1 MKRQDAQEVQRRY
14 STARKSRRLTLAVG
28 LALLGAMLFPS
39 GIEAGIAPD
48 PGEAQR
54 AMLRAASGAGTTMLG
69 GGTTM
74 LGLGAGDAFAARVAE
89 EAATQTATQKGEE
102 APASRKAERPAAER
116 SIFVRRYKFS
126 GENPVTDEELRALLQ
141 TRRFKYAQLADLEAQ
156 AAEVTKYLRSK
167 GYFVAFAYLPPQSFQ
182 GGVVDITIVPG
193 RYDKIIINNRSYL
206 TEHAIR
212 REMGLLMKELI
223 KKSSLDRG
231 VWLTNDLSRV
241 EARTQI
247 KAGSRQGTS
256 DIVIDV
262 KNKGNRMWGYVG
274 VDNGGYRY
282 TGRYQYSAY
291 VNYASPFR
299 QGDLF
304 TIGGVVT
311 NGGMWS
317 GSASYTTPIIKQGER
332 LGVSYS
338 RSHYTLGGAFSA
350 MGFGGT
356 SESVGIWWQHNF
368 RRSRDFNLYSTIRF
382 DQKALSDEAKG
393 MNYKNAKSARNWM
406 IGINGDNLDHI
417 WTGGRNTFSLNYT
430 IGNLSLE
437 DEVQKNY
444 DAATARTAGGF
455 GKWSLSL
462 TRLQHLSDRLAL
474 HLSYN
479 RQWAT
484 KNLDSSE
491 KFSLGGP
498 YGVRAYP
505 VGEASG
511 DDGWRWT
518 TELRWNLP
526 TREGDENVW
535 QLIAFVDGGHVKL
548 YHDGWPGY
556 TGKDGRSLYGAGVGV
571 NWSNQANWV
580 AHLCYA
586 WKIGNEEAVS
596 DTDRSGR
603 FWFQLYKFF

>member
-39 GIEAGIAPD
+39 GIEAGMAPD

-54 AMLRAASGAGTTMLG
+54 AMLRAASGGGTTLG

-89 EAATQTATQKGEE
+89 EAATQNATQKGEE

-247 KAGSRQGTS
+247 EAGSLPGTS
-256 DIVIDV
+256 NLVVDV
-262 KNKGNRMWGYVG
+262 KNKGNRMWGYVSL
-274 VDNGGYRY
+274 DNGGYRY

-332 LGVSYS
+332 LGV
-338 RSHYTLGGAFSA
+338 
-350 MGFGGT
+350 
-356 SESVGIWWQHNF
+356 
-368 RRSRDFNLYSTIRF
+368 RDFNLYSTIRF

-393 MNYKNAKSARNWM
+393 MNYKNAKSARNWT

-535 QLIAFVDGGHVKL
+535 QIIAFVDGGHVKL

-603 FWFQLYKFF
+603 FWFQLYKVF

>member
-1 MKRQDAQEVQRRY
+1 MKMQDAEKMRHRPFVAKRCG
-14 STARKSRRLTLAVG
+14 RLSFAVP
-28 LALLGAMLFPS
+28 LALLGAVLAPFCA
-39 GIEAGIAPD
+39 EAGTVSDAAGD
-48 PGEAQR
+48 AQR
-54 AMLRAASGAGTTMLG
+54 AMTRAAAGEAPMMGASVADVPKTE
-69 GGTTM
+69 
-74 LGLGAGDAFAARVAE
+74 GAQAAASPNVTRTGV
-89 EAATQTATQKGEE
+89 E
-102 APASRKAERPAAER
+102 APASRQAEQRAAEGA
-116 SIFVRRYKFS
+116 ILVRRYTFS
-126 GENPVTDEELRALLQ
+126 GKNPVTDEELRALLKPHKLQ
-141 TRRFKYAQLADLEAQ
+141 YARLADLEAQ

-167 GYFVAFAYLPPQSFQ
+167 GYFVAFAYLAPQDFAN
-182 GGVVDITIVPG
+182 GTVDFTIVPG
-193 RYDKIIINNRSYL
+193 RYDKIIVNNHSYL
-206 TEHAIR
+206 TENAVR
-212 REMGLLMKELI
+212 REMWLSSGELV
-223 KKSSLDRG
+223 KREALDRG

-241 EARTQI
+241 EARTEI
-247 KAGSRQGTS
+247 EAGSQPGTS
-256 DIVIDV
+256 NLIINV

-274 VDNGGYRY
+274 VDNGGYRH

-299 QGDLF
+299 EGDLF
-304 TIGGVVT
+304 TIGAVMT

-317 GSASYTTPIIKQGER
+317 GSASYTTPVIKQGER

-338 RSHYTLGGAFSA
+338 RSHYTLGGPFAA

-356 SESVGIWWQHNF
+356 SEGVGLWWQHNF
-368 RRSRDFNLYSTIRF
+368 RRTRDFNLYGKIRF
-382 DQKALSDEAKG
+382 DWKALSDESAS
-393 MNYKNAKSARNWM
+393 MNYKNAKGARNWTV
-406 IGINGDNLDHI
+406 GINGDNLDRI

-430 IGNLSLE
+430 LGSLSL
-437 DEVQKNY
+437 DDAVQRNY

-462 TRLQHLSDRLAL
+462 TRLQHLSDRLSL
-474 HLSYN
+474 YLSYD

-535 QLIAFVDGGHVKL
+535 QLIAFVDGGHVGI
-548 YHDGWPGY
+548 YHEGWPGY
-556 TGKDGRSLYGAGVGV
+556 RGTMSRSLYGAGVGV

-580 AHLCYA
+580 AHLHYA
-586 WKIGNEEAVS
+586 WKIGPEEAVS